1 MNNHIQMNKENL
13 HEILRQTWN
22 REISADD
29 ALELLEDTL
38 SEVMEANRLLKN
50 VKQSAVDLT
59 AAGMDVLERAKT
71 AEAEVERL
79 RKIPQSVIYTAGN
92 YDVKEQLYA
101 CHAQSHGMSRRI
113 VEAEMKLEVSEAEV
127 ERLTAMVMES
137 ARLGDSR
144 ASNFKDRAEKAESLL
159 TQIQAFTEALNPK
172 IK

>member
-1 MNNHIQMNKENL
+1 MNKENLHENL

-79 RKIPQSVIYTAGN
+79 RSILK
-92 YDVKEQLYA
+92 D
-101 CHAQSHGMSRRI
+101 HATYLRKNGF
-113 VEAEMKLEVSEAEV
+113 E
-127 ERLTAMVMES
+127 
-137 ARLGDSR
+137 
-144 ASNFKDRAEKAESLL
+144 N
-159 TQIQAFTEALNPK
+159 QADFLAIL
-172 IK
+172 